1 MDNAEWK
8 EKIMNITI
16 IAVGKLKEK
25 YLKEAIAEYEKRM
38 RAFAKLQIIEVN
50 DEKPPDTASEKEKLQ
65 IIGKEESKIMDK
77 ITKDTYVVLLEVK
90 GRMLSSEK
98 LASTIQD
105 LGTYGKSH
113 LTFVIGGSLGT
124 GDILKKR
131 ADLTWSFSD
140 LTFPHQLMRVMLLE
154 QVYRAFQINQGSP
167 YHK

>member
-50 DEKPPDTASEKEKLQ
+50 DEKTPDTASEKEKLQ

-124 GDILKKR
+124 GDILKN
-131 ADLTWSFSD
+131 AL
-140 LTFPHQLMRVMLLE
+140 
-154 QVYRAFQINQGSP
+154 I
-167 YHK
+167 